1 MYEKITSK
9 VLTEIGGIKIGS
21 KSFNLLTRR
30 IAMVLEEIYGD
41 TSYIETKAIVK
52 LASEDNSNTY
62 KVLHMLNYSTVKM
75 WERGDQAVLK
85 QIFKNMDM
93 YCPTSTSFINT
104 VAYFI
109 VRNYERIN
117 NDTFKWERE
126 KTYEE

>member
-21 KSFNLLTRR
+21 KGFNLLTRR

-75 WERGDQAVLK
+75 WERGNQAVLK

-93 YCPTSTSFINT
+93 Y
-104 VAYFI
+104 
-109 VRNYERIN
+109 
-117 NDTFKWERE
+117 
-126 KTYEE
+126 

>member
-52 LASEDNSNTY
+52 LASEDNSNIY

-75 WERGDQAVLK
+75 WERGDKAVLK

-93 YCPTSTSFINT
+93 FCPTSTSFINT

-117 NDTFKWERE
+117 NDTFKWDKE
-126 KTYEE
+126 TNL